1 MTNTDTSED
10 TYASITASPPRR
22 WFGVLVMALLG
33 GLVVYLAL
41 TTAPT
46 PLWRV
51 FLVLVG
57 AGALW
62 LAEATRRA
70 TMHSIILSDAGLFS
84 STGEEIAHIDNI
96 ADVKRGTFDMKPSN
110 GFTLVLKNRRT
121 RRWQPGMWWAH
132 GRRVGIG
139 GVTPGSET
147 KATAH
152 ILQAMLA
159 ERRGRDSES

>member
-1 MTNTDTSED
+1 MTNSDTPAD
-10 TYASITASPPRR
+10 IYASITASPPRR

-41 TTAPT
+41 STAPT
-46 PLWRV
+46 LLWRV
-51 FLVLVG
+51 FLLLVG

-62 LAEATRRA
+62 LADATRRA
-70 TMHSIILSDAGLFS
+70 TMQSIILSDAGLYS
-84 STGEEIAHIDNI
+84 SSGEEIAHIDNI

-110 GFTLVLKNRRT
+110 GFTLVLKKRRT
-121 RRWQPGMWWAH
+121 RRWQPGLWWAH

-147 KATAH
+147 KATAQ

-159 ERRGRDSES
+159 ERRGADGQS